1 MPPRTDIQN
10 PTYGSVFLKMT
21 NMAAEDRMPA
31 NTAKAMKR
39 FNEMLPV
46 ENSINKMA
54 KTKVSTTAAN
64 KMPFFLFMIQ
74 CLLLCLKC
82 SLFL

>member
-1 MPPRTDIQN
+1 
-10 PTYGSVFLKMT
+10 
-21 NMAAEDRMPA
+21 
-31 NTAKAMKR
+31 
-39 FNEMLPV
+39 MLPV
-46 ENSINKMA
+46 KNSNNKMA
-54 KTKVSTTAAN
+54 KTKVSTTAAS